1 MTIGRFA
8 VVTLP
13 SHPGP
18 AGSGSLD
25 APAHPRE
32 ELVPRIPGAR
42 VLRLAIAVALVA
54 TPSGL
59 HREALAATDLLPD
72 LRMATLSDFRTEFSG
87 GERRLRF
94 TTIMTNEGAGP
105 LDVHGVRD
113 SVSEPHMRTEQRI
126 YDTDGGL
133 SVLESRAL
141 MEFAN
146 DGHDHWH
153 IQGVMLY
160 QMWSDDGQT
169 RRGTKVGFCFLDSRR
184 MFGTTPRTY
193 GMSTCGGPNDL
204 DNLMGLSVGWGD
216 DYPASFAFQWI
227 DISALPPGDYTV
239 QARADEQDWYV
250 ESDETNNCA
259 WSRVRITESD
269 GPVDILAEGR
279 DCVAPPASSARVE
292 RQYGTNRYETSAAAS
307 EDAFA
312 PGVPVAYVATGRN
325 FPDALAAGA
334 AAGYQGGPI
343 ILVDANF
350 LPALAVTE
358 LERLDPQ
365 RIVVVGGQRVVSDY
379 VAALVARYQT
389 GGGFTRLF
397 GADRYA
403 TAAAISSNTFA
414 PGVPTAYVTTG
425 ENWPDAL
432 AAVPHAARAGGPL
445 LLTAGTVL
453 PDSVAAELERLDP
466 GRIVMVGGSAAIT
479 DAVVTALDAYDT
491 GGGVQRIGG
500 VDRYDTAAM
509 LSAFHHPT
517 GAGLAYVATGQNFP
531 DALGAGPAAAV
542 RGAPTI
548 LVRGTAIPPAS
559 AGELDRLNPT
569 RIILLGGPSVITT
582 SVEEALG
589 AFIGP

>member
-1 MTIGRFA
+1 M
-8 VVTLP
+8 
-13 SHPGP
+13 
-18 AGSGSLD
+18 
-25 APAHPRE
+25 PAHPRE
-32 ELVPRIPGAR
+32 EFVSR
-42 VLRLAIAVALVA
+42 VRGTHDLRLAITLALIA
-54 TPSGL
+54 TVMGP
-59 HREALAATDLLPD
+59 HREASAAADLLPD
-72 LRMATLSDFRTEFSG
+72 LRMATLADFRTEISG

-94 TTIMTNEGAGP
+94 GTIMTNEGAGP
-105 LDVHGVRD
+105 LEVRGTRGAL
-113 SVSEPHMRTEQRI
+113 SEPQMRTEQLI
-126 YDTDGGL
+126 YDTDGGARL
-133 SVLESRAL
+133 LESRAP
-141 MEFAN
+141 MEYAS

-160 QMWSDDGQT
+160 QLWSDDGAT
-169 RRGTKVGFCFLDSRR
+169 KRGAKVGFCFLDSVR
-184 MFGTTPRTY
+184 MFGSTPRAYT
-193 GMSTCGGPNDL
+193 MSMCGDRGDL
-204 DNLMGLSVGWGD
+204 SNQMGLSVGWGD
-216 DYPASFAFQWI
+216 DYPANFAFQWI
-227 DISALPPGDYTV
+227 DISGLPPGDYTV

-250 ESDETNNCA
+250 ESDESNNCA
-259 WSRVRITESD
+259 WSRVRITDSD
-269 GPVDILAEGR
+269 GPVFILAEGR
-279 DCVAPPASSARVE
+279 DCVDPPASSARVE

-334 AAGYQGGPI
+334 AAGFQGGPI
-343 ILVDANF
+343 ILVDSNF
-350 LPALAVTE
+350 LPTLAVTE

-365 RIVVVGGQRVVSDY
+365 RIVVVGGPAVVSDY
-379 VAALVARYQT
+379 VATLAARYQT

-414 PGVPTAYVTTG
+414 PGVPIAYVTTG

-445 LLTAGTVL
+445 LLTRNSAL
-453 PDSVAAELERLDP
+453 PDSIAAELERLDP
-466 GRIVMVGGSAAIT
+466 GRIIVVGGSGVVS
-479 DAVVTALDAYDT
+479 DAVVAALDAYDT

-509 LSAFHHPT
+509 LSAAHHPT
-517 GAGLAYVATGQNFP
+517 GAALAYVATGQNFP

-548 LVRGTAIPPAS
+548 LVNSTSIPPAS

-569 RIILLGGPSVITT
+569 RIILLGGPSVIST
-582 SVEEALG
+582 SVQEALG
-589 AFIGP
+589 VFAGP

>member
-1 MTIGRFA
+1 M
-8 VVTLP
+8 
-13 SHPGP
+13 S
-18 AGSGSLD
+18 
-25 APAHPRE
+25 
-32 ELVPRIPGAR
+32 RIPRAR

-59 HREALAATDLLPD
+59 HREALAAADLLPD
-72 LRMATLSDFRTEFSG
+72 LRMATLSDFQTEFSG

-133 SVLESRAL
+133 RVLESRAL

-193 GMSTCGGPNDL
+193 GMSTCGGPNDT

-250 ESDETNNCA
+250 ESDEINNCA

-269 GPVDILAEGR
+269 GPVDVLAEGR

-312 PGVPVAYVATGRN
+312 PGVAVAYVATGRN

-334 AAGYQGGPI
+334 AAGFQGGPI

-365 RIVVVGGQRVVSDY
+365 RIVMVGGQRVVSDY

-445 LLTAGTVL
+445 LLTAGTAL
-453 PDSVAAELERLDP
+453 HDSVAAELERLDP
-466 GRIVMVGGSAAIT
+466 GRIIVVGGSAAIS
-479 DAVVTALDAYDT
+479 DAVVAALDAYDT

-517 GAGLAYVATGQNFP
+517 GAALAYVATGQNFP

-542 RGAPTI
+542 RGAPTV
-548 LVRGTAIPPAS
+548 LVRGTAIPPSS

-589 AFIGP
+589 AFTGP